1 MKTTKNK
8 AFGKNK
14 FYNFYI
20 NKKEN
25 EYFFIFPVVGF
36 SNSKNISWD
45 IKMSSFFI
53 AWGRSFIQ
61 LNLFEVVK
69 DSNLDVSSNIVAQLE
84 KVLITMKLKIIDKEE
99 TGEFYPKIFFG
110 DNINVTAIVGENGS
124 GKSSI
129 FEIIKRVSPSKI
141 VPSPVKYIKAVAET
155 QIKVKIKRKIG
166 TSIKKIESQVLLLV
180 TD

>member
-53 AWGRSFIQ
+53 AWGRLFIQ

-84 KVLITMKLKIIDKEE
+84 KVLITMKLKITDKEMML
-99 TGEFYPKIFFG
+99 EFL
-110 DNINVTAIVGENGS
+110 
-124 GKSSI
+124 GKN
-129 FEIIKRVSPSKI
+129 
-141 VPSPVKYIKAVAET
+141 AH
-155 QIKVKIKRKIG
+155 
-166 TSIKKIESQVLLLV
+166 LV
-180 TD
+180 TILKNANLNHHYVKSLLGQYLQGQSFIEEV

>member
-61 LNLFEVVK
+61 LNLLQYQQLEFMEEIII
-69 DSNLDVSSNIVAQLE
+69 DIIITNIIVA
-84 KVLITMKLKIIDKEE
+84 
-99 TGEFYPKIFFG
+99 
-110 DNINVTAIVGENGS
+110 
-124 GKSSI
+124 
-129 FEIIKRVSPSKI
+129 
-141 VPSPVKYIKAVAET
+141 
-155 QIKVKIKRKIG
+155 KIKRKLYDNEYI
-166 TSIKKIESQVLLLV
+166 
-180 TD
+180 D

>member
-69 DSNLDVSSNIVAQLE
+69 DSNSDVSSNIVAQLE
-84 KVLITMKLKIIDKEE
+84 KILITMKLKR
-99 TGEFYPKIFFG
+99 TCSFF
-110 DNINVTAIVGENGS
+110 
-124 GKSSI
+124 
-129 FEIIKRVSPSKI
+129 RVLISTYSDRTLPSK
-141 VPSPVKYIKAVAET
+141 
-155 QIKVKIKRKIG
+155 
-166 TSIKKIESQVLLLV
+166 VLIR
-180 TD
+180 